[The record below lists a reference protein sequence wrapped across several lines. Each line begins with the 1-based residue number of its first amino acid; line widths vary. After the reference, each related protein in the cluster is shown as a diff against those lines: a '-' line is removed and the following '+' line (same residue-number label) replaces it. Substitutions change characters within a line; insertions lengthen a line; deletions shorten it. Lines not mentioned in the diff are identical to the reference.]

1 MCLPPLSLYA
11 IETERLFEGETMKN
25 LHHKQQGVVLVVGLL
40 MLLVITMV
48 GVTAM
53 SGTTSN
59 ERMTA
64 NHQFQTLSFQAA
76 ESAIHDNFNV
86 PSVAPSVMTH
96 PVSVTPAALNYDVDM
111 AGGNTVSVL
120 ASADIQFCGE
130 EIPMGSGFCNG
141 MAGPCDIDQVFD
153 VTGSGEV
160 STLGTQE
167 QHLRRGTR
175 AMISAGMAF
184 DTAVCDEVQ

>member
-1 MCLPPLSLYA
+1 
-11 IETERLFEGETMKN
+11 MKN
-25 LHHKQQGVVLVVGLL
+25 SQYKQQGVVLVIGLL

-76 ESAIHDNFNV
+76 ESAIHDNFNILSVV
-86 PSVAPSVMTH
+86 PSLTTYPNRDI
-96 PVSVTPAALNYDVDM
+96 PTPNNYDVNI
-111 AGGNTVSVL
+111 AGGNNITVM

-130 EIPMGSGFCNG
+130 ELPMGSGFCNG

-153 VTGSGEV
+153 VRGSGQV
-160 STLGTQE
+160 ATLGTQE
-167 QHLRRGTR
+167 THMRRGAR
-175 AMISAGMAF
+175 AMMSAGMPF
-184 DTAVCDEVQ
+184 DTTVCNEVQ

>member
-1 MCLPPLSLYA
+1 MNY
-11 IETERLFEGETMKN
+11 TK
-25 LHHKQQGVVLVVGLL
+25 HKQQGVVLVIGLL

-76 ESAIHDNFNV
+76 ESAIHDNFNIPSVV
-86 PSVAPSVMTH
+86 PSVTTYPNSDV
-96 PVSVTPAALNYDVDM
+96 PAANNYNVDI
-111 AGGNTVSVL
+111 AGGNTVTVM
-120 ASADIQFCGE
+120 ANANIQFCGE
-130 EIPMGSGFCNG
+130 ELPMGSGFCNG

-153 VTGSGEV
+153 VRGSGQV
-160 STLGTQE
+160 AALGTQE
-167 QHLRRGTR
+167 THLRRGAR
-175 AMISAGMAF
+175 AMMSAGMPF
-184 DTAVCDEVQ
+184 DTAVCNEVQ

>member
-1 MCLPPLSLYA
+1 M
-11 IETERLFEGETMKN
+11 MKN
-25 LHHKQQGVVLVVGLL
+25 FNHKQQGVVLVVGLL

-86 PSVAPSVMTH
+86 PAVTPSVMTH
-96 PVSVTPAALNYDVDM
+96 PASINPAALNYDVEISSGNNLAVM
-111 AGGNTVSVL
+111 AT
-120 ASADIQFCGE
+120 ADIQYCGE
-130 EIPMGSGFCNG
+130 ELPTGSGFCNG
-141 MAGPCDIDQVFD
+141 MAGACDIDQVFD
-153 VTGSGEV
+153 VTGVGQV
-160 STLGTQE
+160 NTIGTQE
-167 QHLRRGTR
+167 THLRRGTR
-175 AMISAGMAF
+175 AMLSAGMAF
-184 DTAVCDEVQ
+184 NTTVCKEVQ

>member
-1 MCLPPLSLYA
+1 MRIL
-11 IETERLFEGETMKN
+11 K
-25 LHHKQQGVVLVVGLL
+25 HKQQGVVLVIGLL

-76 ESAIHDNFNV
+76 ESAIHDNFNIPSVV
-86 PSVAPSVMTH
+86 PSVMLY
-96 PVSVTPAALNYDVDM
+96 PVREVPAANNYNVDI
-111 AGGNTVSVL
+111 AGGNVV
-120 ASADIQFCGE
+120 AVIANANIQFCGE
-130 EIPMGSGFCNG
+130 ELPMGSGFCNG

-153 VTGSGEV
+153 VRGSGQV
-160 STLGTQE
+160 AALGTQE
-167 QHLRRGTR
+167 QHLRRGAR
-175 AMISAGMAF
+175 PMMSAGMPF
-184 DTAVCDEVQ
+184 DAVVCNQVP

>member
-1 MCLPPLSLYA
+1 MNY
-11 IETERLFEGETMKN
+11 TK
-25 LHHKQQGVVLVVGLL
+25 HKQQGVVLVIGLL

-76 ESAIHDNFNV
+76 ESAIHDNFNIPSVV
-86 PSVAPSVMTH
+86 PSVTTYPNSDV
-96 PVSVTPAALNYDVDM
+96 PAANNYNVDI
-111 AGGNTVSVL
+111 AGGNTVTVM
-120 ASADIQFCGE
+120 ANANIQFCGE
-130 EIPMGSGFCNG
+130 ELPMGSGFCNG

-153 VTGSGEV
+153 VRGSGQV
-160 STLGTQE
+160 AALGTQE
-167 QHLRRGTR
+167 THMRRGAR
-175 AMISAGMAF
+175 AMMSAGMPF
-184 DTAVCDEVQ
+184 DTAVCNEVQ